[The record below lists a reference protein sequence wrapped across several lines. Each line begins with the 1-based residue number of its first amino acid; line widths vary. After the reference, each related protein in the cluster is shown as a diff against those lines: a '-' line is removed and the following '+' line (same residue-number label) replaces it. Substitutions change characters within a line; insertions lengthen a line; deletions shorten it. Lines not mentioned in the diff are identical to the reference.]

1 MSSVHGTVIG
11 TEKIFAFLLFE
22 TIMDV
27 PLVPVYNWKGIKTLF
42 A

>member
-27 PLVPVYNWKGIKTLF
+27 PLVPVYNWKGIKTF
-42 A
+42 VA